1 MIRKLL
7 AEGSYCRGVKA
18 GRQWPC
24 SGNGEEHR
32 DTTRLER
39 QVILSFNAGGPWEL
53 RMVRGQRSDAVEIK
67 LERRSWPS
75 WTGWTWMK
83 SLCF

>member
-32 DTTRLER
+32 DTWLDNE
-39 QVILSFNAGGPWEL
+39 AGKAG
-53 RMVRGQRSDAVEIK
+53 DTK
-67 LERRSWPS
+67 L
-75 WTGWTWMK
+75 
-83 SLCF
+83 